1 MEIKWL
7 YIHQW
12 KHRCKMAIE
21 YKDMPGTLVLLM
33 NANIQEMEEEI
44 KKEDK
49 EWHDQKVDIK
59 TRQENQS
66 PV

>member
-1 MEIKWL
+1 
-7 YIHQW
+7 
-12 KHRCKMAIE
+12 
-21 YKDMPGTLVLLM
+21 MPGTLVLLM

-49 EWHDQKVDIK
+49 EWQDQKVDIK